1 MVLLIFVNFCLFIK
15 IFAILSKKKTKKK
28 QKQTPNKSQMS
39 YKCEWVLAVPPI
51 L

>member
-15 IFAILSKKKTKKK
+15 IFAILSKKTKKK
-28 QKQTPNKSQMS
+28 KTPNKSQMS